1 MKNVTLR
8 IHIIKKVEGYRMNKE
23 PRLEEIED
31 YNNQES
37 KEKRRTINIVI
48 IGLIAVGIVY
58 TLLKNL

>member
-1 MKNVTLR
+1 MKNVTLY
-8 IHIIKKVEGYRMNKE
+8 IAIINKVKGYRMNQE